1 MPSFTP
7 QALHALTSLVVTR
20 MGSNPEETQEVAD
33 HLVRAN
39 LSGHDSHGVGMLPA
53 YVRLLQ
59 DGLLVPNQ
67 TSHTVL
73 DAGALLVIDARRG
86 FGQRMAA
93 DAVRRAIER
102 ARELG
107 ACVLALRNSSHVG
120 RIGTY
125 GELATR
131 AGMAFTA
138 FVNVADHPDAQAP
151 WACAEPRLGTN
162 PFCTAVPGAAND
174 DGPGLLLDM
183 ATTTIAAGKA
193 RVAYNKGVPV
203 PDGSLIDA
211 AGLPTN
217 DPAGFIADRTGAL
230 LSFGKH
236 KGSGSLAVM
245 CEIMAGAIGGGQ
257 RVDQPVQGGHPPI
270 RCWRQSS
277 TYRGSAIHRRSP
289 KASRQPRRIY
299 DRHAPPQD
307 LTRYCCRANRNAATR
322 SVARRSASRSMTPH
336 GETFA
341 MPRRNSASPTLNS
354 IARSARIQPRAN
366 VQPHLARLRE
376 RACPGLDP
384 GSPSEARRVR
394 ALLSCKERS
403 DPRAPVIA
411 RSTATRQSRSNCA
424 LHRIPRSERQSV
436 STATVHGWVAEWFK
450 AAVLK
455 TANPKGF
462 VGSNPTPSASS
473 ASHPEPPGAKLS
485 YISMIY

>member
-1 MPSFTP
+1 MPKFTP
-7 QALHALTSLVVTR
+7 QALHALTSLIVTR
-20 MGSNPEETQEVAD
+20 MGSAPDETQEVAD

-67 TSHTVL
+67 TAQTVL

-86 FGQRMAA
+86 FGQRMAS

-138 FVNVADHPDAQAP
+138 FVNVADHHDVQAP

-162 PFCTAVPGAAND
+162 PFCTAVPGAAGD
-174 DGPGLLLDM
+174 AEGPGLLLDM

-211 AGLPTN
+211 AGQPTN
-217 DPAGFIADRTGAL
+217 DPTGFIADHSGAL
-230 LSFGKH
+230 LSFGRH
-236 KGSGSLAVM
+236 KGSGLAIM

-257 RVDQPVQGGHPPI
+257 RADQPVQGGILNSMLATVIDVSRLGDPAAIGQAIDATKARI
-270 RCWRQSS
+270 RSS
-277 TYRGSAIHRRSP
+277 RV
-289 KASRQPRRIY
+289 
-299 DRHAPPQD
+299 APGFDEVLLPGEPE
-307 LTRYCCRANRNAATR
+307 RRNAVHRAQEGIEVDNTTWR
-322 SVARRSASRSMTPH
+322 DICLAAAKLGIT
-336 GETFA
+336 EA
-341 MPRRNSASPTLNS
+341 E
-354 IARSARIQPRAN
+354 IARAVGAN
-366 VQPHLARLRE
+366 SG
-376 RACPGLDP
+376 AC
-384 GSPSEARRVR
+384 
-394 ALLSCKERS
+394 
-403 DPRAPVIA
+403 
-411 RSTATRQSRSNCA
+411 
-424 LHRIPRSERQSV
+424 
-436 STATVHGWVAEWFK
+436 
-450 AAVLK
+450 
-455 TANPKGF
+455 
-462 VGSNPTPSASS
+462 
-473 ASHPEPPGAKLS
+473 
-485 YISMIY
+485 